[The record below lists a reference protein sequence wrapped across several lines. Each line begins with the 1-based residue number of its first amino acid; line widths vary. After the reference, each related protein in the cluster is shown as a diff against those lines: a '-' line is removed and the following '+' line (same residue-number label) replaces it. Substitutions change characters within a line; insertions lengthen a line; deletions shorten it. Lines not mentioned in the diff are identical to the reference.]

1 MKQRLRTILFLTL
14 ALTLLTTTAFADME
28 PKSQLIVRIKNGP
41 DAPYYLDIL
50 EQDHQTGIL
59 NQYAFNQDELAE
71 LDPTLL
77 DSLIAAIPEGW
88 HGCVSQGTKGA
99 PIFGRLTAREDGT
112 HHFSYHGVPWT
123 YRILMVTASGEVFLS
138 DVQERTVLQS
148 SATVDWAAKTLTTP
162 PTAIA
167 YTVQFLSTLLP
178 TLLVEGL
185 LLFLFKLWNRKN
197 LKYFLLVNL
206 ITQGALALYFSISA
220 VKNGVG
226 ILYILLFVPAEV
238 VILVAETLAFR
249 RLLTGCSRGKAAGY
263 AVTANLTS
271 AVLGFLLME
280 PVWRFV
286 VSIS

>member
-1 MKQRLRTILFLTL
+1 MKQRLRSIFFLVL
-14 ALTLLTTTAFADME
+14 ALTLLTTTAFADMG
-28 PKSQLIVRIKNGP
+28 PKSQLIVRIENGP
-41 DAPYYLDIL
+41 NEPYYLDIL
-50 EQDHQTGIL
+50 AQSQKSEFRNNL
-59 NQYAFNQDELAE
+59 NQEELAE
-71 LDPTLL
+71 LDPALL
-77 DSLIAAIPEGW
+77 EALIAAIPADW
-88 HGCVSQGTKGA
+88 HGCVSQGTEGA
-99 PIFGRLTAREDGT
+99 PIFGKLTARENGT

-123 YRILMVTASGEVFLS
+123 YRILMVTKSGEVFLS

-162 PTAIA
+162 PTYIA
-167 YTVQFLSTLLP
+167 YIVQFLSTLLP

-197 LKYFLLVNL
+197 FKTFLLVNL

-226 ILYILLFVPAEV
+226 ILYILLLVPAEL
-238 VILVAETLAFR
+238 VILVVETIAFR

-263 AVTANLTS
+263 AIAANITS